1 MASNNYIYKMSNAGG
16 MSTITRYTDMLAG
29 NTTWNPWEPAGA
41 YESIAS
47 ITVPSGGASSVTFSS
62 IPSTYQHLQIR
73 MTSFNTSS
81 IVDMKANFN
90 GDTAANYS
98 IHYLYGTGTAAAASA
113 IANASY
119 ASIGITGALFNQGAG
134 VSVVDI
140 LDYANTNKFKTTRCL
155 SGLDTNSTTCFI
167 TLESGSW
174 RSTSAINSI
183 TITPQSGTLNQYS
196 DFALYGIRGN

>member
-1 MASNNYIYKMSNAGG
+1 MPILGIMASAMSAN
-16 MSTITRYTDMLAG
+16 L
-29 NTTWNPWEPAGA
+29 WQPQGA
-41 YESIAS
+41 YDALS
-47 ITVPSGGASSVTFSS
+47 TVTVGATAVSSVTFAG
-62 IPSTYQHLQIR
+62 IPQGYKHLQIR

-119 ASIGITGALFNQGAG
+119 ASIGITGALYNQGAG

-140 LDYANTNKFKTTRCL
+140 LDYADTNKYKTTRCL

-174 RSTSAINSI
+174 RSTAAINSI
-183 TITPQSGTLNQYS
+183 TITPQSGTITQYS
-196 DFALYGIRGN
+196 QFTLYGIR